1 MAETV
6 SWREHRVWL
15 SALAD
20 TPPAELTSP
29 LSVARWE
36 TEHFAL
42 DRPDTPS
49 FRFVPDETMGES
61 FVLER
66 RDPDGIVI
74 RGGETGLL
82 YGTYEALFDFVCG
95 EPLPT
100 GLRSPACALR
110 NAGRFRCGRVWTK
123 W

>member
-29 LSVARWE
+29 LAVARWE
-36 TEHFAL
+36 TERFAL

-49 FRFVPDETMGES
+49 FRFVLMKRWGRASFSSAAIRMGS
-61 FVLER
+61 
-66 RDPDGIVI
+66 
-74 RGGETGLL
+74 
-82 YGTYEALFDFVCG
+82 
-95 EPLPT
+95 
-100 GLRSPACALR
+100 
-110 NAGRFRCGRVWTK
+110 
-123 W
+123 